1 MISDC
6 VRPGLHLGK
15 LSRHNVRLSYFVAD
29 HMVHPSGCRSQLRP
43 PQTSVLLQ
51 QWSEL
56 ANSSLFI
63 LLCFINDQLFHHP
76 PPKIVKAQMEIPQ
89 LKQDNQSLVKYQ
101 VPTRSWKALQNR
113 VIWRKWSLLLHYR
126 DMSRK
131 PCQIFL
137 ASVLSVK
144 RPKKTWMQD
153 WYDSRNCLPGLKCTV
168 AAAREYFPLA

>member
-1 MISDC
+1 MHRSSYNGMISDC

-15 LSRHNVRLSYFVAD
+15 LTRHNVTLSYFVAD

-63 LLCFINDQLFHHP
+63 LLCFINDQLFHYP
-76 PPKIVKAQMEIPQ
+76 PPKMVKAQREIPQ
-89 LKQDNQSLVKYQ
+89 LQQDNQSLV
-101 VPTRSWKALQNR
+101 RR
-113 VIWRKWSLLLHYR
+113 
-126 DMSRK
+126 

-137 ASVLSVK
+137 ARILSVK
-144 RPKKTWMQD
+144 RPKKTWMLD
-153 WYDSRNCLPGLKCTV
+153 WYDSRNCPPGLKCTV